1 MISVENIKELFKVYL
16 DLIFPPLCAGCKDKD
31 INFLCEKCK
40 EKINFIKDNFC
51 AKCGGVAEGKIISG
65 ATCGKCKIEEKYFTI
80 SRSVARYSDVLKD
93 IIHKFKYNK
102 KKYLAKPLSNLMIDY
117 LRNDSSIDIKNIDII
132 IPVPLHK
139 KRLQERGFNQSELLG
154 KCLSEDFKIELASD
168 VLFRTKNTV
177 PQFNLSPFQRAENIK
192 GAFEVKN
199 QNIIKDKN
207 ILLLDDIYTTG
218 STLQEASK
226 SLKKAKT
233 KNIYCL
239 TLAR

>member
-1 MISVENIKELFKVYL
+1 MENIKKLFKVYL
-16 DLIFPPLCAGCKDKD
+16 DLIFPPFCVGCKDKD
-31 INFLCEKCK
+31 INFLCEKCY

-65 ATCGKCKIEEKYFTI
+65 TICGKCRTEKKYWTI
-80 SRSVARYSDVLKD
+80 SRSVARYSEVLKD

-117 LRNDSSIDIKNIDII
+117 IRNNSSIDPKNIDII

-139 KRLQERGFNQSELLG
+139 KRLRERGFNQSELLG
-154 KCLSEDFKIELASD
+154 RCLSEDFKIELATN

-177 PQFNLSPFQRAENIK
+177 PQFNLSPFQRAENVK
-192 GAFEVKN
+192 GAFTVKN
-199 QNIIKDKN
+199 DEIIKNKN
-207 ILLLDDIYTTG
+207 VLLIDDIYTTG
-218 STLQEASK
+218 STLREASK
-226 SLKKAKT
+226 SLKKTKM